1 MALLTL
7 AEYKIFSNIINT
19 NADTRLQA
27 IIDSANAFFL
37 LKVKRI
43 IEEATKEQ
51 YYDGDNSQE
60 LLLSDYPIVDIT
72 ELKVNDNVI
81 QPSDYITY
89 AASGIIRLL
98 YNVFTNGFQNVYIK
112 FKCGY
117 NPVPKDI
124 KMAIAELVSKKYE
137 QFDKKGNSFSSEAFM
152 GGSLVFKDSDITE
165 TMKDVI
171 EIYKKKFKAS

>member
-7 AEYKIFSNIINT
+7 AEYKVFANISNT

-51 YYDGDNSQE
+51 YYDGDNSPE

-72 ELKVNDNVI
+72 ELKINDTVI
-81 QPSDYITY
+81 QSTDYVIY

-98 YNVFTNGFQNVYIK
+98 YSAFSFGFQNVYIK

-124 KMAIAELVSKKYE
+124 KMTIAEL
-137 QFDKKGNSFSSEAFM
+137 
-152 GGSLVFKDSDITE
+152 
-165 TMKDVI
+165 
-171 EIYKKKFKAS
+171 EIGRAHV